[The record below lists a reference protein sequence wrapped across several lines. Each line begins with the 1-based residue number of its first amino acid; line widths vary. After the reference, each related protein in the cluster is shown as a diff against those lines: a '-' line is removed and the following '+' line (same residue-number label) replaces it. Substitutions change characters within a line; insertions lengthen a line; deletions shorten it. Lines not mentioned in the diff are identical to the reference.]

1 MPYKD
6 HQGCLE
12 ACDTNAM
19 RKNNEE
25 VVGDF
30 TEAYG
35 DCTDTARLCGH

>member
-35 DCTDTARLCGH
+35 DCTDAARLYGH